1 MKPRLLKLWGYAI
14 VACLLAAVL
23 IAVINPG
30 VISALPF
37 QLYMSGCLIFS
48 MVFSLCWQK
57 AKNPA
62 GGIRMGTKILALL
75 VIVSQVIWF
84 LARYCF

>member
-14 VACLLAAVL
+14 VACLLAAL
-23 IAVINPG
+23 LLAVINPG

-37 QLYMSGCLIFS
+37 QLYMSGCLISSVF
-48 MVFSLCWQK
+48 FSLCWQK

-62 GGIRMGTKILALL
+62 GGIRIGTKILALL

-84 LARYCF
+84 LARYCL

>member
-1 MKPRLLKLWGYAI
+1 MKPRLLKLWSYAI

-23 IAVINPG
+23 LVVINPG
-30 VISALPF
+30 IISALPF

-48 MVFSLCWQK
+48 MVYSMCWQK
-57 AKNPA
+57 AKDPA
-62 GGIRMGTKILALL
+62 GGIRMGTKILTLL
-75 VIVSQVIWF
+75 VIVSQVVWF